1 MKDIYCIN
9 VSTAFVILKT
19 TTNMM
24 IPAVFSYIAAVNLL
38 KPPCQLA
45 RQNTSATPYQHVPSA
60 APWHHL
66 LVSHCS

>member
-1 MKDIYCIN
+1 
-9 VSTAFVILKT
+9 
-19 TTNMM
+19 MM
-24 IPAVFSYIAAVNLL
+24 IPAIFSYIAAVNLL

-66 LVSHCS
+66 LVSHCSLDRLLFQQCSVLCMYLFAVY